1 MFNSYVKLPEGIV
14 HDYHYSFIA
23 EPLLPVPDDA
33 VVQRHLGRQGL
44 FQRHNTPSPVAGC
57 GNLWLFPFGN
67 GIHGGV
73 CESISLSVY
82 CVYIYVCVCVCY
94 INYTVQYLLVDWR
107 AIGWMVRCQAIRKA
121 ISLLKSPF
129 HRGPGWWW
137 WWFSIDKLR
146 RYLSGGLLYKKKV
159 SYHHFWGCMPNLLV
173 IVFDLGLT
181 LISLTWQWQQKHP
194 QLIDDLITN

>member
-14 HDYHYSFIA
+14 HDYQSSFIA

-67 GIHGGV
+67 DIHGGV
-73 CESISLSVY
+73 CESLSFSLSLSLSLSLSFS
-82 CVYIYVCVCVCY
+82 VYIYMCVCVFVCV
-94 INYTVQYLLVDWR
+94 ISIIHNYTVQYLLVDWR

-129 HRGPGWWW
+129 HPGPGWWW

-146 RYLSGGLLYKKKV
+146 RCLRGGLLTLLKKGEI
-159 SYHHFWGCMPNLLV
+159 SSL
-173 IVFDLGLT
+173 LGL
-181 LISLTWQWQQKHP
+181 HA
-194 QLIDDLITN
+194 

>member
-73 CESISLSVY
+73 CESISLSLSVY
-82 CVYIYVCVCVCY
+82 CVYIYMCVCLCVLY
-94 INYTVQYLLVDWR
+94 QLYSTVPVSWLE
-107 AIGWMVRCQAIRKA
+107 GNWMNGQM
-121 ISLLKSPF
+121 SS
-129 HRGPGWWW
+129 
-137 WWFSIDKLR
+137 D
-146 RYLSGGLLYKKKV
+146 
-159 SYHHFWGCMPNLLV
+159 
-173 IVFDLGLT
+173 
-181 LISLTWQWQQKHP
+181 
-194 QLIDDLITN
+194 

>member
-1 MFNSYVKLPEGIV
+1 MVEFANQSL
-14 HDYHYSFIA
+14 
-23 EPLLPVPDDA
+23 
-33 VVQRHLGRQGL
+33 
-44 FQRHNTPSPVAGC
+44 
-57 GNLWLFPFGN
+57 
-67 GIHGGV
+67 
-73 CESISLSVY
+73 SLSVY
-82 CVYIYVCVCVCY
+82 CIYICVCVCVCY

-194 QLIDDLITN
+194 QLIDDFNYQLKAQSSWVTYFPLSCSSIGKCPKHFKQGRDKS